1 MYSYPGG
8 GKQLKNI
15 FNDNNE
21 KISDKAFSRSLL
33 VSVVS
38 ILLCTVLL
46 CSVTY
51 AWFSDGQATA
61 NHIIT
66 AASFSVDVSVKDDN
80 AGAVTV
86 DTLSDGSMVSVLEN
100 KNVTYTV
107 SLSINPAANAKG
119 YCAISFND
127 GENITTV
134 IMSNDPALGVN
145 TISFTVTTAEDSTT
159 VSFIPVWGYP
169 AEPTVEDGDAIV
181 LEAPPSGEEEPE
193 QTNP

>member
-15 FNDNNE
+15 FNVNNE

-66 AASFSVDVSVKDDN
+66 AGSFSVDVSVVDDN
-80 AGAVTV
+80 AGEVTV
-86 DTLSDGSMVSVLEN
+86 DTLPNGCMIGILEN
-100 KNVTYTV
+100 KNTTYTV
-107 SLSINPAANAKG
+107 SLSITPGSNVKG

-134 IMSNDPALGVN
+134 LMSNDPALGVD

-169 AEPTVEDGDAIV
+169 AAPTVEDGDAIV
-181 LEAPPSGEEEPE
+181 LG
-193 QTNP
+193 